1 MKVEMSKNEW
11 KWVKMSE
18 NEWKWV
24 KMSEN
29 ENKEIM
35 KVKMKKRAEIFFVF
49 LENFEMVKGV
59 SYMAWESIHTI
70 VWFISFT

>member
-1 MKVEMSKNEW
+1 
-11 KWVKMSE
+11 
-18 NEWKWV
+18 
-24 KMSEN
+24 MSEN